1 MRVGDKV
8 YCIKDIEFVSK
19 YITTKVFVS
28 GNVYIIYEIGDDS
41 ITIFNS
47 WNMNYFFYITD
58 TGERPLK
65 YSSYVKNFDEYF
77 ITLRKMRKLKLD
89 ELGMSSFIE
98 RSFICEAIIGM
109 EGLE

>member
-1 MRVGDKV
+1 MKVGDRV

-47 WNMNYFFYITD
+47 WNMNYFFY
-58 TGERPLK
+58 
-65 YSSYVKNFDEYF
+65 KNFDEYF
-77 ITLRKMRKLKLD
+77 ITLRKMRKLKLY
-89 ELGMSSFIE
+89 ELGRSSLI
-98 RSFICEAIIGM
+98 
-109 EGLE
+109 